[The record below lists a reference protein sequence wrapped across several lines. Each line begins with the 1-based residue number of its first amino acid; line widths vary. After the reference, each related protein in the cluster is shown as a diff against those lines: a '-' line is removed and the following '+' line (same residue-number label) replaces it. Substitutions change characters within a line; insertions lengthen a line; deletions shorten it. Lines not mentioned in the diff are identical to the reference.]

1 MTSGLADV
9 SSGSLGDSH
18 FFLAL
23 SLKVFGVLPLPVH
36 RGSKHRPLEKPIK
49 HVCVSLP
56 LIFLHDCSVC
66 CTDPHT
72 AQKAARSLLS

>member
-36 RGSKHRPLEKPIK
+36 QGSKHCLLEKPIK
-49 HVCVSLP
+49 CVCVSLP
-56 LIFLHDCSVC
+56 LIFCTIAVC